1 MDDEWRRAEA
11 TSRPESAR
19 RSPRKEPLMGSVIA
33 KLRTGSSAPRN
44 DGLLQTLSRVLRGRR
59 LQPYPAYR
67 VSARPQQC
75 ERDPRHRRVDE
86 RFEQIDRDRSPGL
99 AFPAAAD
106 RKRTRPNSSH

>member
-1 MDDEWRRAEA
+1 MDDEWRRAES

-19 RSPRKEPLMGSVIA
+19 RSPRKEPWMGSAIA

-67 VSARPQQC
+67 VSARPQQTGRASC
-75 ERDPRHRRVDE
+75 RERVC
-86 RFEQIDRDRSPGL
+86 QYVTITVV
-99 AFPAAAD
+99 AD
-106 RKRTRPNSSH
+106 TLKKKQ